1 MDEPSEIH
9 AGKFTKVVAQNGIK
23 LLVIARKVE
32 SGNWELT
39 IQNEYKVCTNWI
51 ESFSSA
57 KLALEAGVE
66 AIEKEGVESFVDIE
80 GFEYLFD
87 ENV

>member
-1 MDEPSEIH
+1 MDESSEIH

-23 LLVIARKVE
+23 LLVIARQME
-32 SGNWELT
+32 ADNWELM

-51 ESFSSA
+51 DTFSSA
-57 KLALEAGVE
+57 KLAIEVGVK
-66 AIEKEGVESFVDIE
+66 AIEKEGVESFMDTE